1 MLPDSVRTVGKS
13 AFYKCVSLATLT
25 LGNSLERIGD
35 FAFYNDSG
43 IGSLIL
49 PGTLKQVGKYAF
61 KGLNSLTALII
72 PKEVATVAGNAF
84 YGCSNAT
91 FYIEEGADTSEW
103 NRRWNSSNRPVVS
116 GVRLADEG
124 GYAASLTTGEG
135 TVKNGTYLS
144 DRSRRLRIPR
154 ARAIPLRAG
163 AARTERRSQPGRFPE
178 CRRERFDCGADPGGM
193 TNDPGGAVWHRI
205 RIYVRK
211 HMTNQMCKQRLFV
224 KSKEECHEKFRIFF
238 CCCACWLLPLERW
251 RWRAGKTRQSDAGGA
266 GQS

>member
-1 MLPDSVRTVGKS
+1 M
-13 AFYKCVSLATLT
+13 SLATLT

-61 KGLNSLTALII
+61 KGLNSLTALVI

-91 FYIEEGADTSEW
+91 FYIEEGTDTSEW

-144 DRSRRLRIPR
+144 DQITPI
-154 ARAIPLRAG
+154 ADPTRAG
-163 AARTERRSQPGRFPE
+163 YTFAGWS
-178 CRRERFDCGADPGGM
+178 REDGTQITTGQISGM
-193 TNDPGGAVWHRI
+193 PAGTLLTAVW
-205 RIYVRK
+205 VR
-211 HMTNQMCKQRLFV
+211 
-224 KSKEECHEKFRIFF
+224 EE
-238 CCCACWLLPLERW
+238 
-251 RWRAGKTRQSDAGGA
+251 
-266 GQS
+266 